1 MPTKQNKF
9 AFIVPRFGESI
20 AGGAETLV
28 AKLALNLAKRGDDIT
43 ILTTC
48 AKDNRTWNN
57 DFPEGDATEYG
68 LKVKRFLVDD
78 RNLDTWIPLQIKV
91 SEGMILPI
99 EEQLNWMQESV
110 NSLAMY
116 EYIYNNQN
124 NFDYFFFAP
133 YLFGT
138 TFWGSL
144 ICPEKTILIPCLHN
158 EYYAYTEV
166 LQSMFR
172 QVKGFLF
179 NAEPEK
185 ELAESLYGNL
195 LGGEVGMGFV
205 EPEINQINQLK
216 PYFKD
221 NFDYIL
227 YVGRKETGKN
237 LHILIENF
245 IKFKDSISGFDN
257 LKLVIAGGGSFSDVG
272 SNNLLNRNDLIDLSQ
287 VSEEEKLRLIKYSK
301 VLCQPSTN
309 ESFSI
314 VIMEAWQLE
323 VPVLVHSDCA
333 VTKRH
338 CIDSGGGLY
347 FKDSADF
354 NLVIQEILNNPKL
367 AQKLGSS
374 GKHYVKTK
382 YSWDAVIKRF
392 DEVMEEVKSL

>member
-57 DFPEGDATEYG
+57 DFPEADATEYG